1 SYSCLIVAEGQALCN
16 SQGES
21 TRMEILAHRTLLWCT
36 LYGPRSLGPGA
47 LHFTRACRSSSRCFN
62 CNIGWKISPLSH
74 TQIIMVAVEQPEPVQ
89 ARLSR
94 CWYGVTMLTGHA
106 IL

>member
-1 SYSCLIVAEGQALCN
+1 
-16 SQGES
+16 
-21 TRMEILAHRTLLWCT
+21 MEILARWTLLWCT

-47 LHFTRACRSSSRCFN
+47 LHLTRVCRSSYRCFN

-74 TQIIMVAVEQPEPVQ
+74 IQIIMVAVEQPGPVQ
-89 ARLSR
+89 ACLSR
-94 CWYGVTMLTGHA
+94 CWCGVTMLTGHA